1 MEAQASEGAFSLDGL
16 VYRDTLEF
24 AICDQD
30 GNETAWRIV
39 LAGPGHAATVAFGET
54 RENLARRREFERQAA
69 ERKGKVWAPPPAAE
83 LNAEF
88 AAQFA
93 PRILG
98 WSKVALGGTAFEYS
112 AENARRLMAD
122 PALAF
127 VASQILEQAGKLDD
141 FFAKPAK
148 A

>member
-1 MEAQASEGAFSLDGL
+1 MDPQASEAVFSLDGL

-30 GNETAWRIV
+30 GNETAWRIE
-39 LAGPGHAATVAFGET
+39 LAGPGHAATTAFNDT
-54 RENLARRREFERQAA
+54 RANLARKREFERQAA
-69 ERKGKVWAPPPAAE
+69 ERKGKVWVPPPSAD

-98 WSKVALGGTAFEYS
+98 WSPVKLGGTAFEYS
-112 AENARRLMAD
+112 AENAHRVMVD

-127 VASQILEQAGKLDD
+127 VASQIVEQAGKLED

>member
-1 MEAQASEGAFSLDGL
+1 MDTYIFSLDGL

-24 AICDQD
+24 ALCDQD
-30 GNETAWRIV
+30 GNETAWRLT
-39 LAGPGHAATVAFGET
+39 LAGPGHAATVAFTET
-54 RENLARRREFERQAA
+54 RANIARKREAERLAA
-69 ERKGKVWAPPPAAE
+69 ERKGKVWLPPPSSE

-98 WSKVALGGTAFEYS
+98 WSPVKLGGEIFAYS
-112 AENARRLMAD
+112 AENAHRVMSE
-122 PALAF
+122 PKLAF
-127 VASQILEQAGKLDD
+127 VASQIVEQANRLDD
-141 FFAKPAK
+141 FFAKPAT